1 MHIHSLFSIF
11 GAFAIYLYFYHNS
24 IFIAACPTKRNL
36 SFFIDAMVLSL
47 TPNSNK
53 WRHLF
58 NQNSGKLHVT
68 TGKCICMVCRVSREN
83 PWIYLIY
90 DFLLFLFSL
99 YTSVDFSIE
108 FLGTGRVWF
117 HFCLK
122 QFFKLPLQI
131 NMTKQYER
139 REKNTWNVSHKYCVF
154 CTNAKSTCNDH
165 FWWNRWWIAIVS
177 APLCECVD
185 FPFAIHIHISR
196 NSPNS
201 RPSELNWLE
210 IYVRNKFYQKSH
222 LCARFSITFYQ

>member
-1 MHIHSLFSIF
+1 MTFYCFFFHCTLPLITIF
-11 GAFAIYLYFYHNS
+11 Q
-24 IFIAACPTKRNL
+24 L
-36 SFFIDAMVLSL
+36 SFLEPVVFDFIFVWSNFLNCLSK
-47 TPNSNK
+47 SI
-53 WRHLF
+53 W
-58 NQNSGKLHVT
+58 QNSTRGEK
-68 TGKCICMVCRVSREN
+68 
-83 PWIYLIY
+83 
-90 DFLLFLFSL
+90 
-99 YTSVDFSIE
+99 
-108 FLGTGRVWF
+108 
-117 HFCLK
+117 
-122 QFFKLPLQI
+122 
-131 NMTKQYER
+131 
-139 REKNTWNVSHKYCVF
+139 KNTWNVPHKYCVF